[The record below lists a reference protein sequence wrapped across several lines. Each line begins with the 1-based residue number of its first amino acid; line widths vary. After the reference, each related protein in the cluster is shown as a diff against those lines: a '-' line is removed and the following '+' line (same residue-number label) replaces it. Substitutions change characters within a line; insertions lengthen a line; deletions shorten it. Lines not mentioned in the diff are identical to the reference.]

1 MTDLWFDL
9 ALLPDGWARQVRIS
23 IANGVIENVQPNAVS
38 RELDDRHGIA
48 LPGMC
53 NVHSHGFQ
61 RGMAGLAE
69 HRGASNDDFWSW
81 RELMYRF
88 LDHLNPDDVEAVCAM
103 AYLEMLESGFTRVGE
118 FHYLHHAPDGSAYA
132 DRAEMTERVLEAA
145 RTVGI
150 GITVLPVFYAHSDF
164 GGMPPTPGQRRFI
177 NDVDGFAALLESIR
191 SKLSNGDVL
200 GIAPHSLR
208 AVTADEM
215 RILLE
220 MHADRP
226 IHIHASEQMKE
237 VDACLAYTN
246 RRPVEWL
253 MENCDINSRW
263 TLIHATHL
271 SEGEVER
278 LALSQA
284 VAGLC
289 PITEAN
295 LGDGIFPAVKYLAA
309 GGNIAVGT
317 DSNILIDPAQELRAL
332 EYSQRLIWRG
342 RNMLSSDEQTST
354 ARRIFDAAVG
364 GGAQS
369 LGVGYGLAAGQPAD
383 IVALI
388 PDHPALYG
396 RSGDMLLDSW
406 VFSARSNCIDSVWV
420 AGSKQIAGGHHMLS
434 DQIRH
439 RFRKTIE
446 RVLTA

>member
-9 ALLPDGWARQVRIS
+9 ALLPDGWARHVRIS
-23 IANGVIENVQPNAVS
+23 IANGTIANVEANSVS

-81 RELMYRF
+81 REVMYRF

-132 DRAEMTERVLEAA
+132 DRAEMTARVLAAA

-164 GGMPPTPGQRRFI
+164 GGKPPTPGQRRFI
-177 NDVDGFAALLESIR
+177 NDIDGFAALLQSVR

-220 MHADRP
+220 IHADQP
-226 IHIHASEQMKE
+226 VHIHASEQMKE
-237 VDACLAYTN
+237 VDACLAYTD

-253 MENCDINSRW
+253 MENCDVNSRW

-295 LGDGIFPAVKYLAA
+295 LGDGIFPAVKYLSA
-309 GGNIAVGT
+309 GGNIAIGT

-342 RNMLSSDEQTST
+342 RNMLSTEEQTST

-369 LGVGYGLAAGQPAD
+369 LGVGHGLAVGQSAD

-420 AGSKQIAGGHHMLS
+420 AGSKQIAGGRHVLS

-439 RFRKTIE
+439 KFRKTIE
-446 RVLTA
+446 KVLTA